1 MRPVAQIAQS
11 VEQGIENPRVGG
23 SIPSLGTTFR
33 FQVMPSTPEST
44 QKARL
49 VRAFCCLGFADAPRQ
64 ATKIE
69 GGPSSVWKSSQN
81 KPAKRSPHQGQ
92 IPQKRSEAYTLDGR
106 MPAHDTRRIYRFVA
120 TRFDFITA
128 NRAHEIVGT
137 IFSLARIS

>member
-49 VRAFCCLGFADAPRQ
+49 VRAFCCLGLSPAIFFDA
-64 ATKIE
+64 
-69 GGPSSVWKSSQN
+69 
-81 KPAKRSPHQGQ
+81 
-92 IPQKRSEAYTLDGR
+92 
-106 MPAHDTRRIYRFVA
+106 
-120 TRFDFITA
+120 TA
-128 NRAHEIVGT
+128 PNR
-137 IFSLARIS
+137 